1 MSLSSSTLSAI
12 QKAGSAAFA
21 ADEKLKAAVKEY
33 ADRVSVAMLSNP
45 YGLGNDVLF
54 ENWKVVARLSQ
65 TIAGIEDEFKKVYL
79 VASELINDDQP
90 TVLDVP
96 VRVVPTRAAK
106 KNVSIPE
113 ELAAADVKI
122 KTKKKL
128 AVVKTPTPKVK
139 TKAPAKVKAPVKV
152 KTTAKVKAPAKAS
165 APKRASASGA
175 AVTLSGNPSKLF
187 QHFEGLLNTSDF
199 NPINQSA
206 IGLATGIPLGSM
218 TAAIKKLIDLGRILV
233 GPKGG
238 YKLANAPQA
247 LTL

>member
-96 VRVVPTRAAK
+96 VRVVPTRVAK
-106 KNVSIPE
+106 KNVRIPE
-113 ELAAADVKI
+113 ELAAADVKV

-128 AVVKTPTPKVK
+128 ALVKTPAPKVK
-139 TKAPAKVKAPVKV
+139 TKAPAKVKTPAKV
-152 KTTAKVKAPAKAS
+152 KAAVKAKAPAKAGV
-165 APKRASASGA
+165 AKRGA
-175 AVTLSGNPSKLF
+175 ALTLSGNPAKLF

-218 TAAIKKLIDLGRILV
+218 TAAIKKLIDMGRILV

-238 YKLANAPQA
+238 YKLANAPQS
-247 LTL
+247 LTI